1 MSRVVY
7 SGSAHSLK
15 EDRIHD
21 YVWRADPLNFE
32 PQRMR
37 EQEGIL
43 VVRSRRMRN
52 TITLHANPGKYFSI
66 CKNNIVV

>member
-21 YVWRADPLNFE
+21 YVWGGADPLNFE

-37 EQEGIL
+37 EPEGIL
-43 VVRSRRMRN
+43 VVRSRRVRN
-52 TITLHANPGKYFSI
+52 AMPPD
-66 CKNNIVV
+66 